1 MTAGTDAWEQR
12 GGRIPLAG
20 HEVFVIDIDPSG
32 AEPGEAEPGEAEGSG
47 VERCEPLL
55 VIHGFPTSSFDFH
68 LVADD
73 LARDRRVVLF
83 DMVGF
88 GLSAKPDLA
97 YTVDLQADVVVA
109 LTERLGLGK
118 ISLLTHDYGDTVG
131 GELLA
136 RQEEGR
142 WPVEIVRRVIT
153 NGSIYM
159 ELAHLTAGQE
169 FLLSLPDQR
178 LGDDAP
184 MDADTLAGGLAA
196 TFSPSSSVRAA
207 ELAGPCELAAR
218 SGGLSLLPRTIRY
231 IEERRRNEERFTGA
245 IEDHPSPLR
254 IVWGADDPIAVVA
267 MVDRLGRARPDA
279 GVEVLDGVGH
289 FPMIE
294 APDRFLAG
302 VQRGLN

>member
-1 MTAGTDAWEQR
+1 MTVASDQWEGR

-20 HEVFVIDIDPSG
+20 YEVFVVDIDAGDSAG
-32 AEPGEAEPGEAEGSG
+32 HEP
-47 VERCEPLL
+47 VLI
-55 VIHGFPTSSFDFH
+55 IHGFPTSSFDFH
-68 LVADD
+68 LIVDQ

-83 DMVGF
+83 DMVGY

-97 YTVDLQADVVVA
+97 YTVDIQADVAVA
-109 LTERLGLGK
+109 LTERLGLERL
-118 ISLLTHDYGDTVG
+118 SLLTHDFGDTVG

-153 NGSIYM
+153 NGSIYIQM
-159 ELAHLTAGQE
+159 AHLSDGQK

-178 LGDDAP
+178 LDAATP
-184 MDADTLAGGLAA
+184 MDATTLAASLAA
-196 TFSPSSSVRAA
+196 ICSPSAKVSEE
-207 ELAGPCELAAR
+207 ELEGTCELAAR

-231 IEERRRNEERFTGA
+231 IEERRRSEARFTGA
-245 IEDHPSPLR
+245 IEDHPSPLHV
-254 IVWGADDPIAVVA
+254 VWGADDPIAVVA
-267 MVDRLGRARPDA
+267 MVDHLQEVRPDTS
-279 GVEVLDGVGH
+279 VEILDGVGH

-302 VQRGLN
+302 VQRGLS

>member
-1 MTAGTDAWEQR
+1 MTAASDEWERR

-20 HEVFVIDIDPSG
+20 YEVFVVDVD
-32 AEPGEAEPGEAEGSG
+32 AEDAGD
-47 VERCEPLL
+47 REPLL

-68 LVADD
+68 LIVDR

-83 DMVGF
+83 DLVGY

-97 YTVDLQADVVVA
+97 YTVDIQADMAVA
-109 LTERLGLGK
+109 LTERLGLDR
-118 ISLLTHDYGDTVG
+118 ISLLTHDFGDTVG

-153 NGSIYM
+153 NGSIYIEM
-159 ELAHLTAGQE
+159 AHLSDGQK

-184 MDADTLAGGLAA
+184 MDTQTLAAGLAA
-196 TFSPSSSVRAA
+196 TLSPSSTVSA
-207 ELAGPCELAAR
+207 EELEGTCEIAAR

-231 IEERRRNEERFTGA
+231 IEERRRSESRFTGA
-245 IEDHPSPLR
+245 IEDHPSPLHA
-254 IVWGADDPIAVVA
+254 VWGADDPIAVVA
-267 MVDRLGRARPDA
+267 MVDRLQEARPET
-279 GVEVLDGVGH
+279 GVDILDGVGH
-289 FPMIE
+289 FPMVE

-302 VQRGLN
+302 VQRGLS